1 MSLRLHEQQ
10 GHRRTASRDGAV
22 EAMMEGGG
30 WSASLDAETSGRGGY
45 LAAAVERLTV

>member
-10 GHRRTASRDGAV
+10 GHRCTTSRDGAV

-30 WSASLDAETSGRGGY
+30 WSASLDAETSIGY
-45 LAAAVERLTV
+45 HALILTA